1 MAFTTREEWT
11 MSNRILVPYDGSD
24 GAQRALAYAEQL
36 ARCQSDSLYLL
47 AVVEWRVFG
56 IQNPMQFA
64 DSQAETAAEIGRL
77 RNDVIAPTVDRLRA
91 AGIDADGSVEGGS
104 VTATVLDVAGRLP
117 ASHIV
122 VGRRGGSRLSKLLL
136 GSTSSALVQSADV
149 PVTVVP

>member
-1 MAFTTREEWT
+1 
-11 MSNRILVPYDGSD
+11 MSNRILVPFDGSE
-24 GAQRALAYAEQL
+24 GAARALAHAEQL

-64 DSQAETAAEIGRL
+64 DSQAETAAEIDRL
-77 RNDVIAPTVDRLRA
+77 RNDVIAPAVDRLRA
-91 AGIDADGSVEGGS
+91 AGIAAEGSVEAGA
-104 VTATVLDVAGRLP
+104 VTATILDVAGRLP
-117 ASHIV
+117 ASQIV
-122 VGRRGGSRLSKLLL
+122 VGRRGSSRLSKLLL